1 MKTLLTIAQQ
11 NEFISNNWKLVNISH
26 KWSCRGYGNSKIVDS
41 RGEILAKASGC
52 GYDRFG
58 AVIGIFIQATFPN
71 ELQRLAKRFCK
82 TKYAGDLKSAKAFYG
97 MTMNKAGKVFLD
109 GACGYNCM
117 YEILNVIGFE
127 LIESGKYEKSYNG
140 ETFYTLRP
148 VSAHAKKYVLGR
160 IK

>member
-11 NEFISNNWKLVNISH
+11 NEFLSNNWKVENISH
-26 KWSCRGYGNSKIVDS
+26 AWSCRGYGSSSIQNS
-41 RGEILAKASGC
+41 RGETLARATGC

-58 AVIGIFIQATFPN
+58 TAIGQFIEATFPD
-71 ELQRLAKRFCK
+71 ELARLAKRFCK

-97 MTMNKAGKVFLD
+97 MFKRNDGSVMLD
-109 GACGYNCM
+109 GACGYDCM
-117 YEILNVIGFE
+117 YAILNAIGFE

-148 VSAHAKKYVLGR
+148 VSEHNKKYVLSR

>member
-11 NEFISNNWKLVNISH
+11 KSFIADNWKIETITH
-26 KWSCRGYGNSKIVDS
+26 KWSTRGYGNSKIIDQ
-41 RGEILAKASGC
+41 RGNVLAKATGC

-58 AVIGIFIQATFPN
+58 TVIGEFINVTFQN

-82 TKYAGDLKSAKAFYG
+82 KPYAGGLRSSEEFYG
-97 MTMNKAGKVFLD
+97 MFLRKDGSVRLD

-117 YEILNVIGFE
+117 CKILNCIGFE
-127 LIESGKYEKSYNG
+127 IVKVGEFKKTYNG
-140 ETFYTLRP
+140 EDLYNLRP
-148 VSAHAKKYVLGR
+148 VSDHNKKYIVGI